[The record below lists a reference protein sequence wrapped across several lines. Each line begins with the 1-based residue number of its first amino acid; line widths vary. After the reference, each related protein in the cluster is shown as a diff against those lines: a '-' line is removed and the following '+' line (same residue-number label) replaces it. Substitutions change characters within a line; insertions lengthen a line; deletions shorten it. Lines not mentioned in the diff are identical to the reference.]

1 VAKLK
6 FGLYWAASCGGCEIA
21 VLDINEKI
29 LDVLGLADIVF
40 WPVAMD
46 IKYKDVEAMP
56 DKSIDV
62 VFFNGSIRNSE
73 NERMAK
79 LLRKKAKTLV
89 AFGSCAQE
97 GCIPGLANL
106 HDREEVFR
114 KVYVECP
121 SVNNPEG
128 QTPHTL
134 TRVNE
139 GEIHIPEIY
148 DTVKTLDQTVD
159 VDYYLPGCP
168 PPVDLIAKAVEAI
181 ATNRLPSKGSVLAPT
196 KSVCDE
202 CPRKRDRKAISKI
215 YRVYEKVPEPE
226 KCLLEQGIICIGPA
240 TRSGCGAQC
249 LKVDMPC
256 TGCGGP
262 CPGEVEQGAAMMS
275 ALASILGIDE
285 EKKEDYDPQKLIAQI
300 KDPVGTFYR
309 YSLPASIIR
318 RKVMKK

>member
-1 VAKLK
+1 MAKLK
-6 FGLYWAASCGGCEIA
+6 FGFYWAASCGGCEIA

-29 LDVLGLADIVF
+29 LDVIGLADIVF

-62 VFFNGSIRNSE
+62 VFFNGAIRNSE
-73 NERMAK
+73 NEEMAK
-79 LLRKKAKTLV
+79 LLRKKAKVLV

-106 HDREEVFR
+106 HNREEIFQ
-114 KVYVECP
+114 KVYSECP
-121 SVNNPEG
+121 SVKNPEHI
-128 QTPHTL
+128 TPNTSA
-134 TRVNE
+134 TVKE
-139 GEIHIPEIY
+139 GEIHIPEFY

-168 PPVDLIAKAVEAI
+168 PPVDLISKAVEAI
-181 ATNRLPSKGSVLAPT
+181 ATNKLPPKGSVLAPN

-202 CPRKRDRKAISKI
+202 CPRTREKKIISKI

-262 CPGEVEQGAAMMS
+262 CPGEIEQGAAMMS
-275 ALASILGIDE
+275 ALASILGVDE
-285 EKKEDYDPQKLIAQI
+285 EKKEDYDPQKLIRQI

-309 YSLPASIIR
+309 YSLPASILR
-318 RKVMKK
+318 RRVIKK